1 MQTKGKKNRYE
12 VDVKNVT
19 MPHNLEAEQALLGCI
34 MMDSDIQLDVMS
46 KLTSADF
53 FVDSHKYIYEA
64 MEDLSKDTKESR
76 VVDFTTILDKLDK
89 EGNLESAGGIDY
101 LTSLTTILPSS
112 ANYKQY
118 LEIVLR
124 DGAMRR
130 LIKGSSEI
138 IARAQTSQDKQDAI
152 NYAEKIVFDLASS
165 VDTTEMQKINTVLP
179 EVLNKLDLVSK
190 DKNALRGISS
200 GFKRLDYMLNGLH
213 PTDFILIAARPA
225 MGKTSFA
232 MNIVENVATLSNK
245 VCAVFSLEMGKEQLT
260 QRMLCS
266 LAEVSMEDAIKGNLS
281 KDQWYKI
288 AAAREKL
295 AKAKIFINDSTLITP
310 TEILSQ
316 CRRLKKKYGLDL
328 IMIDYIQLMSS
339 GGSKTADNRQ
349 QEVSE
354 ISRGLKILAKE
365 LKVPVIALS
374 QLSRSV
380 ESRSDHR
387 PQLSDIRESGA
398 IEQDADIVM
407 FIHRPD
413 YYQNQ
418 ADESKQP
425 AHPNISEIIVAKHRN
440 GPTGTVELFFKSEC
454 TKFLNVEKRDG
465 QYIVVSPNDGAMT
478 AHEASKKVNDDDTVT
493 PENAP
498 NEENDVPFA
507 PDKKH
512 ENPLAYEDNN
522 EEDEGEY
529 SYDDDNPDDEIF
541 A

>member
-12 VDVKNVT
+12 VDVKNVN
-19 MPHNLEAEQALLGCI
+19 MPHNLEAEQAILGCI
-34 MMDSDIQLDVMS
+34 MLDSEIQLDVMS

-64 MEDLSKDTKESR
+64 MEDIAKNNN
-76 VVDFTTILDKLDK
+76 TIDYLTVLDKLEKD
-89 EGNLESAGGIDY
+89 GNLDSAGGIDY
-101 LTSLTTILPSS
+101 LTNLTSILPSS
-112 ANYKQY
+112 ANYMQY
-118 LEIVLR
+118 LEIVTR

-138 IARAQTSQDKQDAI
+138 ILRTQTTQDKQEAI
-152 NYAEKIVFDLASS
+152 SFAEKTVFDLSSS
-165 VDTTEMQKINTVLP
+165 VDSSEMVKINSVLP

-190 DKNALRGISS
+190 DKNALRGVSS

-213 PTDFILIAARPA
+213 ETDFILIAARPA

-245 VCAVFSLEMGKEQLT
+245 VCAVFSLEMGREQLT

-281 KDQWYKI
+281 KDQWFKI

-295 AKAKIFINDSTLITP
+295 SKAKIFINDSTLITP
-310 TEILSQ
+310 TEMLSK
-316 CRRLKKKYGLDL
+316 CRRIKKKYGLDL
-328 IMIDYIQLMSS
+328 VMIDYIQLMSS

-354 ISRGLKILAKE
+354 ISRSLKILAKE
-365 LKVPVIALS
+365 LRVPVIALS

-380 ESRSDHR
+380 ESRADHR

-478 AHEASKKVNDDDTVT
+478 PREASRKDGVDDTVA

-498 NEENDVPFA
+498 NDVSDAPFV
-507 PDKKH
+507 PDKK
-512 ENPLAYEDNN
+512 EVNVLSYDAPVDD
-522 EEDEGEY
+522 EEEGEY